1 MEAVAC
7 PACGESTTG
16 AFCAHCGTA
25 VHCRECGNVLLA
37 DARFCTQCGAA
48 VPSPST
54 AAPLGEV
61 EPVEPPH
68 PGRSSVLPWV
78 ITGAALVTLLGML
91 LVPRFRNSEQPQPET
106 PIQAAAPAPL
116 PGDPR
121 SVDIASMTP
130 RERAD
135 RLFDRVMR
143 TLSQGDST
151 GARQFVPM
159 ALAAYDMAGQP
170 DTDARYHMGALH
182 LVAGDPAAARAQADT
197 ILASNPR
204 HLFGLFTAA
213 QAEQE
218 QGNTE
223 EVRAL
228 YRRFLDAYDAEI
240 ARGLPEYQAHQPALP
255 GMRAEAARVAGS

>member
-1 MEAVAC
+1 MEPVAC

-25 VHCRECGNVLLA
+25 VHCRECGNVLLP
-37 DARFCTQCGAA
+37 DARFCTQCGAS

-68 PGRSSVLPWV
+68 RRSSVLPWV
-78 ITGAALVTLLGML
+78 VAGAALVALVGVVV
-91 LVPRFRNSEQPQPET
+91 VPRFRDSESPPAEAPMQAVT
-106 PIQAAAPAPL
+106 PPA
-116 PGDPR
+116 GDAR

-143 TLSQGDST
+143 NLSQGDST

-170 DTDARYHMGALH
+170 DTDARYHIGALH
-182 LVAGDPAAARAQADT
+182 MVAGDPAAARAQADT

-218 QGNTE
+218 RGNTE

-255 GMRAEAARVAGS
+255 GMRAEAARVVGS

>member
-1 MEAVAC
+1 MESVAC

-25 VHCRECGNVLLA
+25 VHCRECGNALLA

-48 VPSPST
+48 VPSPAT
-54 AAPLGEV
+54 ATQLGEV
-61 EPVEPPH
+61 DPVEPPSRH
-68 PGRSSVLPWV
+68 RPSVLPWV
-78 ITGAALVTLLGML
+78 VAGAAVVALAGVLLAPRL
-91 LVPRFRNSEQPQPET
+91 REPRQEPRFEFSR
-106 PIQAAAPAPL
+106 QATAPPV
-116 PGDPR
+116 GDAR

-130 RERAD
+130 QERAD
-135 RLFDRVMR
+135 RLFDRVM
-143 TLSQGDST
+143 TTISQGDSA

-159 ALAAYDMAGQP
+159 ALAAYGMAGEP
-170 DTDARYHMGALH
+170 TADARYHIAALH
-182 LVAGDPAAARAQADT
+182 LVGGDPTAARAQADT
-197 ILASNPR
+197 ILTSNAR

-218 QGNTE
+218 RGNTYGA
-223 EVRAL
+223 RAL

-255 GMRAEAARVAGS
+255 GMRAEAARVAGT